1 MKLINTDKIINRID
15 AATEDEGG
23 NIKVFSAND
32 LKKLLNNEPIAYDV
46 DKVVVQLENE
56 RKFWEIAYDRNL
68 GKEKA
73 RSYEHA
79 IDIVKAG
86 GVDG

>member
-46 DKVVVQLENE
+46 D
-56 RKFWEIAYDRNL
+56 
-68 GKEKA
+68 
-73 RSYEHA
+73 
-79 IDIVKAG
+79 
-86 GVDG
+86 

>member
-23 NIKVFSAND
+23 NIKVFSGND

-56 RKFWEIAYDRNL
+56 RKFWENAYDRNL

>member
-56 RKFWEIAYDRNL
+56 RKFWENTYDRNL

>member
-1 MKLINTDKIINRID
+1 MVYIEEY
-15 AATEDEGG
+15 TE
-23 NIKVFSAND
+23 IK
-32 LKKLLNNEPIAYDV
+32 KTCEKMT
-46 DKVVVQLENE
+46 
-56 RKFWEIAYDRNL
+56 
-68 GKEKA
+68 KEKA